1 MISERRTMR
10 SLTSAWITLL
20 ILTVPAAASDLEKE
34 KRWREQV
41 EDSIMDGEVV
51 DLVVEGRE
59 IFAIYTEAED
69 GSDKGM
75 IVVHG
80 TGIHPNWQ
88 QVVQP
93 IRVEMA
99 AHGWNTLSIQ
109 MPILHNEAQYEEYVA
124 LYPEVP
130 PRLRVAEAFLKD
142 RGIQTLLIVAHSQ
155 GATMSSYY
163 LSRHPSDVKGL
174 IAIGMGATQKD
185 SHINSAQSLKKI
197 AIPVLD
203 LYGDDDLPGVLDT
216 VDARKESSAHNA
228 QYSQQMIKGANHFF
242 DGVDDELV
250 STVAD
255 WAQQF

>member
-1 MISERRTMR
+1 M
-10 SLTSAWITLL
+10 LAAP
-20 ILTVPAAASDLEKE
+20 VAASDIEKE
-34 KRWREQV
+34 QRWREQV
-41 EDSIMDGEVV
+41 EDSIMDGEAV
-51 DLVVEGRE
+51 DLVVEGRK
-59 IFAIYTEAED
+59 IFAIYMEAED

-130 PRLRVAEAFLKD
+130 PRLRAAEAFLKD
-142 RGIQTLLIVAHSQ
+142 RGIQTLLIAAHSQ

-197 AIPVLD
+197 TIPVLD

-216 VDARKESSAHNA
+216 VDARTESSAHNA
-228 QYSQQMIKGANHFF
+228 QYSQQMIKDANHFF
-242 DGVDDELV
+242 DGMDDELV
-250 STVAD
+250 SAVAG

>member
-1 MISERRTMR
+1 MR
-10 SLTSAWITLL
+10 PLIIAWITLL
-20 ILTVPAAASDLEKE
+20 MLAAPVAASDLEKE
-34 KRWREQV
+34 QRWREQV

-59 IFAIYTEAED
+59 IFAIYMEAED

-130 PRLRVAEAFLKD
+130 LRLRAAEAFLKD
-142 RGIQTLLIVAHSQ
+142 RGIQTLLIAAHSQ

-197 AIPVLD
+197 TIPVLD

-216 VDARKESSAHNA
+216 VDARTESSAHNA
-228 QYSQQMIKGANHFF
+228 QYSQQMIKDANHFF
-242 DGVDDELV
+242 DGMDDELV
-250 STVAD
+250 SAVAG

>member
-1 MISERRTMR
+1 MR
-10 SLTSAWITLL
+10 PLIIAWITLL
-20 ILTVPAAASDLEKE
+20 VLAAPVAASDLEKE
-34 KRWREQV
+34 QRWREQV
-41 EDSIMDGEVV
+41 EDSIMDGEAV

-59 IFAIYTEAED
+59 IFAIYMEAED

-130 PRLRVAEAFLKD
+130 PRLRAAEAFLKD
-142 RGIQTLLIVAHSQ
+142 RGIQTLLIAAHSQ

-197 AIPVLD
+197 TIPVLD

-216 VDARKESSAHNA
+216 VDARTESSAHNA

-242 DGVDDELV
+242 DGMDDELV
-250 STVAD
+250 SAVAG
-255 WAQQF
+255 WARQF

>member
-1 MISERRTMR
+1 MR
-10 SLTSAWITLL
+10 PLIIAWITLL
-20 ILTVPAAASDLEKE
+20 MLAAPVAASDLEKE
-34 KRWREQV
+34 QRWREQV
-41 EDSIMDGEVV
+41 EDSIMDGEAV
-51 DLVVEGRE
+51 DLVVKGRK
-59 IFAIYTEAED
+59 IFAIYMEAED

-130 PRLRVAEAFLKD
+130 PRLSAAEAFLKD
-142 RGIQTLLIVAHSQ
+142 RGIQTLLIAAHSQ

-197 AIPVLD
+197 TIPVLD

-216 VDARKESSAHNA
+216 VDARTESSAHNA
-228 QYSQQMIKGANHFF
+228 QYSQQMIKDANHFF
-242 DGVDDELV
+242 DGMDDELV
-250 STVAD
+250 SAVAG

>member
-1 MISERRTMR
+1 MR
-10 SLTSAWITLL
+10 PLIIAWITLL
-20 ILTVPAAASDLEKE
+20 MLAAPVAASDLEKE
-34 KRWREQV
+34 QRWREQV
-41 EDSIMDGEVV
+41 EDSIMDGEAV
-51 DLVVEGRE
+51 DLVVEGRK
-59 IFAIYTEAED
+59 IFAIYMEAED

-130 PRLRVAEAFLKD
+130 PRLSAAEAFLKD
-142 RGIQTLLIVAHSQ
+142 RGIQTLLIAAHSQ

-197 AIPVLD
+197 TIPVLD

-216 VDARKESSAHNA
+216 VDARTESSAHNA
-228 QYSQQMIKGANHFF
+228 QYSQQMIKDANHFF
-242 DGVDDELV
+242 DGMDDELV
-250 STVAD
+250 SAVAS

>member
-1 MISERRTMR
+1 MR
-10 SLTSAWITLL
+10 PLIIAWITLL
-20 ILTVPAAASDLEKE
+20 MLAAPVAASDLEKE
-34 KRWREQV
+34 QRWREQV
-41 EDSIMDGEVV
+41 EDSIMDGEAV

-59 IFAIYTEAED
+59 IFAIYMEAED

-130 PRLRVAEAFLKD
+130 PRLRAAEAFLKD
-142 RGIQTLLIVAHSQ
+142 RGIQTLLIAAHSQ

-197 AIPVLD
+197 TIPVLD

-216 VDARKESSAHNA
+216 VDARTESSAHNA
-228 QYSQQMIKGANHFF
+228 QYSQQMIKDANHFF
-242 DGVDDELV
+242 DGMDDELV
-250 STVAD
+250 SVVAG

>member
-1 MISERRTMR
+1 MR
-10 SLTSAWITLL
+10 PLIIAWITLL
-20 ILTVPAAASDLEKE
+20 MLAAPVAASDLEKE
-34 KRWREQV
+34 QRWREQV
-41 EDSIMDGEVV
+41 EDSIMDGEAV

-59 IFAIYTEAED
+59 IFAIYMEAED

-130 PRLRVAEAFLKD
+130 PRLRAAEAFLKD
-142 RGIQTLLIVAHSQ
+142 RGIQTLLIAAHSQ

-197 AIPVLD
+197 TIPILD

-216 VDARKESSAHNA
+216 VDARTESSAHNA
-228 QYSQQMIKGANHFF
+228 QYSQQMIKDANHFF
-242 DGVDDELV
+242 DGMDDELV
-250 STVAD
+250 SAVAG

>member
-1 MISERRTMR
+1 MR
-10 SLTSAWITLL
+10 PLIIAWITLL
-20 ILTVPAAASDLEKE
+20 MLAAPVAASDLEKE
-34 KRWREQV
+34 QRWREQV
-41 EDSIMDGEVV
+41 EDSIMDGEAV
-51 DLVVEGRE
+51 DLVVKGRK
-59 IFAIYTEAED
+59 IFAIYMEAED

-130 PRLRVAEAFLKD
+130 PRLRAAEAFLKD
-142 RGIQTLLIVAHSQ
+142 RGIQTLLIAAHSQ

-197 AIPVLD
+197 TIPILD

-216 VDARKESSAHNA
+216 VDARTESSAHNVE
-228 QYSQQMIKGANHFF
+228 YSQQMIKDANHFF
-242 DGVDDELV
+242 DGMDDELV
-250 STVAD
+250 SAVAS

>member
-1 MISERRTMR
+1 
-10 SLTSAWITLL
+10 
-20 ILTVPAAASDLEKE
+20 
-34 KRWREQV
+34 
-41 EDSIMDGEVV
+41 MDGEAVN
-51 DLVVEGRE
+51 LVVEGRE
-59 IFAIYTEAED
+59 IFAIYMEAED
-69 GSDKGM
+69 SSDKGM

-130 PRLRVAEAFLKD
+130 PRLRAAEAFLKD
-142 RGIQTLLIVAHSQ
+142 RGIQTLLIAAHSQ

-197 AIPVLD
+197 TIPVLD

-216 VDARKESSAHNA
+216 VDARTESSAHNA

-242 DGVDDELV
+242 DGMEDELV
-250 STVAD
+250 SAVAG

>member
-1 MISERRTMR
+1 MR
-10 SLTSAWITLL
+10 PLIIAWITLL
-20 ILTVPAAASDLEKE
+20 MLAAPVAASDLEKE
-34 KRWREQV
+34 QRWREQV

-59 IFAIYTEAED
+59 IFAIYMEAED

-99 AHGWNTLSIQ
+99 AHGRNTLSIQ

-130 PRLRVAEAFLKD
+130 PRLRAAEAFLKD
-142 RGIQTLLIVAHSQ
+142 RGIQTLLIAAHSQ

-197 AIPVLD
+197 TIPVLD

-216 VDARKESSAHNA
+216 VDARTESSAHNA
-228 QYSQQMIKGANHFF
+228 QYSQQMIKDANHFF
-242 DGVDDELV
+242 DGMDDELV
-250 STVAD
+250 SAVAG

>member
-1 MISERRTMR
+1 MR
-10 SLTSAWITLL
+10 PLIIAWITLL
-20 ILTVPAAASDLEKE
+20 MLAAPVAASDLEKE
-34 KRWREQV
+34 QRWREQV
-41 EDSIMDGEVV
+41 EDSIMDGEAV

-59 IFAIYTEAED
+59 IFAIYMEAED

-130 PRLRVAEAFLKD
+130 PRLRAAEAFLKD
-142 RGIQTLLIVAHSQ
+142 RGIQTLLIAAHSQ

-197 AIPVLD
+197 TIPVLD

-216 VDARKESSAHNA
+216 VDARTESSAHNA
-228 QYSQQMIKGANHFF
+228 QYSQQMIKDANHFF
-242 DGVDDELV
+242 DGMDDELV
-250 STVAD
+250 SAVAS

>member
-1 MISERRTMR
+1 MR
-10 SLTSAWITLL
+10 PLIIAWITLL
-20 ILTVPAAASDLEKE
+20 MLAAPVAASDLEKE
-34 KRWREQV
+34 QRWREQV
-41 EDSIMDGEVV
+41 EDSIMDGEAV
-51 DLVVEGRE
+51 DLVVEGRK
-59 IFAIYTEAED
+59 IFAIYMEAED

-130 PRLRVAEAFLKD
+130 PRLRAAEAFLKD
-142 RGIQTLLIVAHSQ
+142 RGIQTLLIAAHSQ

-197 AIPVLD
+197 TIPVLD

-216 VDARKESSAHNA
+216 VDARTESSAHNA
-228 QYSQQMIKGANHFF
+228 QYSQQIIKDANHFF
-242 DGVDDELV
+242 DGMDDELV
-250 STVAD
+250 SAVAG

>member
-1 MISERRTMR
+1 M
-10 SLTSAWITLL
+10 LAAP
-20 ILTVPAAASDLEKE
+20 VAASDIEKE
-34 KRWREQV
+34 QRWREQV
-41 EDSIMDGEVV
+41 EDSIMDGEAV

-59 IFAIYTEAED
+59 IFAIYMEAED
-69 GSDKGM
+69 GSGKGM

-130 PRLRVAEAFLKD
+130 PRLRAAEAFLKD
-142 RGIQTLLIVAHSQ
+142 RGIQTLLIAAHSQ

-197 AIPVLD
+197 TIPVLD

-216 VDARKESSAHNA
+216 VDARTESSAHNA
-228 QYSQQMIKGANHFF
+228 QYSQQMIKDANHFF
-242 DGVDDELV
+242 DGMDDELV
-250 STVAD
+250 SAVAG

>member
-1 MISERRTMR
+1 MR
-10 SLTSAWITLL
+10 PLIIAWITLL
-20 ILTVPAAASDLEKE
+20 MLAAPAAASDLEKE
-34 KRWREQV
+34 QRWREQV
-41 EDSIMDGEVV
+41 EDSIMDGEAV

-59 IFAIYTEAED
+59 IFAIYMEAED

-130 PRLRVAEAFLKD
+130 PRLRAAEAFLKD
-142 RGIQTLLIVAHSQ
+142 RGIQTLLIAAHSQ

-197 AIPVLD
+197 TIPVLD

-216 VDARKESSAHNA
+216 VDARTESSAHNA

-242 DGVDDELV
+242 DGMDDELV
-250 STVAD
+250 SAVAG

>member
-1 MISERRTMR
+1 MR
-10 SLTSAWITLL
+10 PLIIAWITLL
-20 ILTVPAAASDLEKE
+20 MLAAPVAASDLEKE
-34 KRWREQV
+34 QRWREQV
-41 EDSIMDGEVV
+41 EDSIMDGEAV

-59 IFAIYTEAED
+59 IFAIYMEAED

-130 PRLRVAEAFLKD
+130 PRLRAAEAFLKD
-142 RGIQTLLIVAHSQ
+142 RGIQTLLIAAHSQ

-197 AIPVLD
+197 TIPILD

-216 VDARKESSAHNA
+216 VDARTESSAHNV
-228 QYSQQMIKGANHFF
+228 QYSQQMIKDANHFF
-242 DGVDDELV
+242 DGMDDELV
-250 STVAD
+250 SAVAG

>member
-1 MISERRTMR
+1 MR
-10 SLTSAWITLL
+10 PLIIAWITLL
-20 ILTVPAAASDLEKE
+20 MLAAPAAASDLEKE
-34 KRWREQV
+34 QRWREQV
-41 EDSIMDGEVV
+41 EDSIMDGEAV
-51 DLVVEGRE
+51 DLVVEGRK
-59 IFAIYTEAED
+59 IFAIYMEAED

-130 PRLRVAEAFLKD
+130 PRLRAAEAFLKD
-142 RGIQTLLIVAHSQ
+142 RGIQTLLIAAHSQ

-197 AIPVLD
+197 TIPVLD

-216 VDARKESSAHNA
+216 VDARTESSAHNA

-242 DGVDDELV
+242 DGMDDELV
-250 STVAD
+250 SAVAG

>member
-1 MISERRTMR
+1 MR
-10 SLTSAWITLL
+10 PLTIAWITLL
-20 ILTVPAAASDLEKE
+20 MLAAPVAASDLEKE
-34 KRWREQV
+34 QRWREQV
-41 EDSIMDGEVV
+41 EDSIMDGEAV

-59 IFAIYTEAED
+59 IFAIYMEAED

-130 PRLRVAEAFLKD
+130 PRLSAAEAFLKD
-142 RGIQTLLIVAHSQ
+142 RGIQTLLIAAHSQ

-197 AIPVLD
+197 TIPVLD

-216 VDARKESSAHNA
+216 VDARTESSAHNA
-228 QYSQQMIKGANHFF
+228 QYSQQMIKDANHFF
-242 DGVDDELV
+242 DGMDDELV
-250 STVAD
+250 SAVAS

>member
-1 MISERRTMR
+1 MR
-10 SLTSAWITLL
+10 PLIIAWITLL
-20 ILTVPAAASDLEKE
+20 VLAAPVAASDLEKE
-34 KRWREQV
+34 QRWREQV
-41 EDSIMDGEVV
+41 EDSIMDGEAV

-59 IFAIYTEAED
+59 IFAIYMEAED

-99 AHGWNTLSIQ
+99 AYGWNTLSIQ

-130 PRLRVAEAFLKD
+130 PRLRAAEAFLKD
-142 RGIQTLLIVAHSQ
+142 RGIQTLLIAAHSQ

-197 AIPVLD
+197 TIPVLD

-216 VDARKESSAHNA
+216 VDARTESSAHNA
-228 QYSQQMIKGANHFF
+228 QYSQQMIKDANHFF
-242 DGVDDELV
+242 DGMDDELV
-250 STVAD
+250 SAVAG

>member
-1 MISERRTMR
+1 MR
-10 SLTSAWITLL
+10 PLIIAWITLL
-20 ILTVPAAASDLEKE
+20 MLAAPVAASDLEKE
-34 KRWREQV
+34 QRWREQV
-41 EDSIMDGEVV
+41 EDSIMDGEAV
-51 DLVVEGRE
+51 DLVVEGRK
-59 IFAIYTEAED
+59 IFAIYMEAED

-130 PRLRVAEAFLKD
+130 PRLRAAEAFLKD
-142 RGIQTLLIVAHSQ
+142 RGIQTLLIAAHSQ

-197 AIPVLD
+197 TIPVLD

-216 VDARKESSAHNA
+216 VDARTESSAHNA
-228 QYSQQMIKGANHFF
+228 QYSQQMIKDANHFF
-242 DGVDDELV
+242 DGMDDELV
-250 STVAD
+250 SAVAG

>member
-1 MISERRTMR
+1 MR
-10 SLTSAWITLL
+10 PLIIAWITLL
-20 ILTVPAAASDLEKE
+20 MLAAPVAASDLEKE
-34 KRWREQV
+34 QRWREQV
-41 EDSIMDGEVV
+41 EDSIMDGEAV
-51 DLVVEGRE
+51 DLVVEGRK
-59 IFAIYTEAED
+59 IFAIYMEAED

-130 PRLRVAEAFLKD
+130 PRLRAAEAFLKD
-142 RGIQTLLIVAHSQ
+142 RGIQTLLIAAHSQ

-197 AIPVLD
+197 TIPILD

-216 VDARKESSAHNA
+216 VDARTESSAHNA

-242 DGVDDELV
+242 DGMDDELV
-250 STVAD
+250 SAVAG

>member
-1 MISERRTMR
+1 MR
-10 SLTSAWITLL
+10 PLIIAWITLL
-20 ILTVPAAASDLEKE
+20 VLAAPVAASDLEKE
-34 KRWREQV
+34 QRWREQV
-41 EDSIMDGEVV
+41 EDSIMDGEAV

-59 IFAIYTEAED
+59 IFAIYMEAED

-130 PRLRVAEAFLKD
+130 PRLRAAEAFLKD
-142 RGIQTLLIVAHSQ
+142 RGIQTLLIAAHSQ

-197 AIPVLD
+197 TIPVLD

-216 VDARKESSAHNA
+216 ADARTESSAHNA
-228 QYSQQMIKGANHFF
+228 QYSQQMIKDANQFF
-242 DGVDDELV
+242 DGMDDELV
-250 STVAD
+250 SAVAG